1 MKTLVPWLLIVL
13 VLSVYPFEDTGAS
26 FAHADKALH
35 FIIYG
40 ITSVLIYTFLVER
53 PSLRRRAVVLSVALA
68 SAYGLLMEVLQRA
81 VSVREF
87 SLWDAAANALG
98 AAFGMVLFIIKR
110 RRR

>member
-1 MKTLVPWLLIVL
+1 
-13 VLSVYPFEDTGAS
+13 
-26 FAHADKALH
+26 
-35 FIIYG
+35 
-40 ITSVLIYTFLVER
+40 
-53 PSLRRRAVVLSVALA
+53 
-68 SAYGLLMEVLQRA
+68 MEVLQRA